1 MSTLHIINQS
11 PFGSTSLEQCLSVC
25 LDGDS
30 ILFTQDG
37 VLVLQN
43 QAALA
48 ALKVDYYV
56 LTEDAQA
63 RGLEQALSKSGAKAA
78 GYDDFVKLVCSHKN
92 SVTWS

>member
-11 PFGSTSLEQCLSVC
+11 PFSGKSLEQCLSVC
-25 LDGDS
+25 RDGDS

-43 QAALA
+43 QQALA
-48 ALKVDYYV
+48 GLKVAYYV
-56 LTEDAQA
+56 LAEDAKA
-63 RGLEQALSKSGAKAA
+63 RGLEQALSTSGAKAA
-78 GYDDFVKLVCSHKN
+78 GYDDFVTLVCSHQN